1 MNLLEEL
8 LESAVFQQISKKL
21 KTPESVGIQGFQW
34 SCWADSNRRPHPYQL
49 LKSPESTAFQCFRG
63 LFIPEMCGLW
73 SFSLHVFHPHVSP
86 CGSRCGSSRKYR
98 ANILS
103 DAGLLLLPICP
114 GNSCYFFHEVA
125 LFFRKIIAEAKLL
138 ANVK

>member
-1 MNLLEEL
+1 MPSISISNSNVLPENLWISAEFL
-8 LESAVFQQISKKL
+8 LLSTGPTL
-21 KTPESVGIQGFQW
+21 DGT
-34 SCWADSNRRPHPYQL
+34 NRRPHPYQL

-73 SFSLHVFHPHVSP
+73 SFSLHVFHPLVSP